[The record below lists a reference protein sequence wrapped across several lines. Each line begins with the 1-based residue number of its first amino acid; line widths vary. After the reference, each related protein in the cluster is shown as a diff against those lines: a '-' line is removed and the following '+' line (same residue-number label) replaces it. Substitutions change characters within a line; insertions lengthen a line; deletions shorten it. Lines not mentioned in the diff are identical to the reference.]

1 MERTELDVSKRE
13 IKGKK
18 VRFLR
23 REGKTPANLYGH
35 GVESIPLCVDSKH
48 LAQTLAQAGK
58 TDLIALKIDGS
69 KTPRNVLVREV
80 QRNSISGELLHVDF
94 YQVRMTEK
102 IKADIPLVFVGE
114 APALKKKNVSLIHI
128 TDSVN
133 VEALPD
139 ALPHNIEIDVS
150 ILEEIDQAICVRDIQ
165 LDEKVTL
172 LTDPEQMIAKIEEAR
187 REEVIEVEAEEEVEE
202 EAEAAEGVE
211 AEAEAEKEEEPGTD
225 STEE

>member
-1 MERTELDVSKRE
+1 MERTELDVLKRE

-35 GVESIPLCVDSKH
+35 SVESIPLLVDTKQ

-58 TDLIALKIDGS
+58 TDLIALKIEGA

-80 QRNSISGELLHVDF
+80 QRNVLSGELLHVDF

-102 IKADIPLVFVGE
+102 IKADIPLVLIGE

-128 TDSVN
+128 TDSVHI
-133 VEALPD
+133 EALPD
-139 ALPHNIEIDVS
+139 ALPHNIEIDIS
-150 ILEEIDQAICVRDIQ
+150 NLEEVDQAIYVKDIQ

-172 LTDPEQMIAKIEEAR
+172 LTDPEQMIAKVEEAR
-187 REEVIEVEAEEEVEE
+187 REAVVEEAEVEEEVE
-202 EAEAAEGVE
+202 AAEG
-211 AEAEAEKEEEPGTD
+211 AEAEAEGEKEAEPSTE